1 MTPLSKLRAWL
12 HSTDN
17 NFAIVL
23 CKKIIRLCQGYSVAI
38 LVPSKMSDNQFL
50 TWIQRYFC
58 GIQIFAQKLFHHLQK

>member
-12 HSTDN
+12 HSTD

-50 TWIQRYFC
+50 T
-58 GIQIFAQKLFHHLQK
+58 